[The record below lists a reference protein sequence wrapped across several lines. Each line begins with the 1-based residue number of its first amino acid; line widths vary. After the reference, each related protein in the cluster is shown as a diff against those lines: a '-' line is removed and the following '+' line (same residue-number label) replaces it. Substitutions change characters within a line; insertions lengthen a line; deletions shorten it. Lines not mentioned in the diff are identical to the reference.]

1 MTSITF
7 LTSIPS
13 RHARSRTSPLSRV
26 RRLAADRRELTRGR
40 RELDAVL
47 AGHHGASMREEL
59 LSVMGRS

>member
-1 MTSITF
+1 MSSTTF
-7 LTSIPS
+7 PTTTTS
-13 RHARSRTSPLSRV
+13 RHARPSTSVLSRV
-26 RRLAADRRELTRGR
+26 RQYAADRRELSRGR